1 MKVLFVGD
9 RGTGKSTVLRELAG
23 IAATDATTKPTQGCH
38 LVKCTVNEKKFEV
51 WDVSG
56 DPKYA
61 PFRASYFWK
70 ADACVFFGDDSA
82 WKQSVLSVS
91 PNTRYH
97 TFSDVPTLAAFLSGL

>member
-23 IAATDATTKPTQGCH
+23 IPTTESTITPTQGCH
-38 LVKCTVNEKKFEV
+38 LVKCNVNGKPLEL

-61 PFRASYFWK
+61 PFRPSYFSN
-70 ADACVFFGDDSA
+70 ADACVFFGKDSQ
-82 WKQSVLSVS
+82 WKQSVLNVS
-91 PNTRYH
+91 PNAVCHSFVDINTLK
-97 TFSDVPTLAAFLSGL
+97 TFLNE